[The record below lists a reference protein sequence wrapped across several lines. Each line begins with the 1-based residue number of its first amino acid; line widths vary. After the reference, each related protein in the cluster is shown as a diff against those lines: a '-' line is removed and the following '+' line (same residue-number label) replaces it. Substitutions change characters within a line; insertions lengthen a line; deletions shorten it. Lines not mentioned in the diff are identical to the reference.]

1 MGYKRS
7 KLSKQQIE
15 KRRTQAIGLLAAGH
29 TYQRIADQLGYSSR
43 STAYNDI
50 KKTLTQQQ
58 HHAVEE
64 LRALE
69 LERLDTATRA
79 IFQDV
84 AKGDLKAIDALLK
97 IMARRA
103 RYVPQLEVPQE
114 HELAAGAGT
123 VTVVFDKGLGDK
135 TVPDPTPQE

>member
-7 KLSKQQIE
+7 RLSKQQIE
-15 KRRTQAIGLLAAGH
+15 KRRNEAINLLAAGH
-29 TYQRIADQLGYSSR
+29 TYQRIADSLGYSSR
-43 STAYNDI
+43 ANAYNDI
-50 KKTLTQQQ
+50 KTALLKQQ

-69 LERLDTATRA
+69 LERLDGATRS
-79 IFQDV
+79 IYKKV
-84 AKGDLKAIDALLK
+84 LNGEEKAIETLLK

-114 HELAAGAGT
+114 HELAAGSGT
-123 VTVVFDKGLGDK
+123 VTVVFDSALGNK
-135 TVPDPTPQE
+135 TVPNPTQQE